1 MVNALLLAT
10 AFKLFGS
17 AGAETQLTPANPAS
31 PLLRGNTGAV
41 AYRTSSADATAFIR
55 AWNLHLK
62 LRGDSDGRA
71 TVGEAFVQLAPR
83 PWLTISAGRVIEKW
97 GTGYAWN
104 PVAFISPRKNPADPS
119 DRRSSYTGLDMIR
132 ADALLRDTNISV
144 YAVKGGTYAARVYRL
159 IGGTDVSLHL
169 TNHQQG
175 VSLARV
181 FGDALELHGEV
192 ARRHALAGGQYT
204 FGNNVN
210 VVVELY
216 HGGDGLSAAAWRA
229 FCERVDSARDANALL
244 AANRDY
250 TLLHMARNYA
260 FARVDRPGFIEAE
273 LIAIANLHDGSAL
286 GRLTL
291 TRKLRPNLSAYL
303 IDTEF
308 AGRRESEMSYIQ
320 IRRAT
325 TAGVRLWF

>member
-31 PLLRGNTGAV
+31 PLLRGNTSAV
-41 AYRTSSADATAFIR
+41 AYQTNSADAVAFIR

-62 LRGDSDGRA
+62 LRGDSEGGA
-71 TVGEAFVQLAPR
+71 AVGEAFVQFAPR
-83 PWLTISAGRVIEKW
+83 PWLTVAAGRIIEKW

-132 ADALLRDTNISV
+132 ADLFVRGTNFSLYALE
-144 YAVKGGTYAARVYRL
+144 GGTYATRVYRL
-159 IGGTDVSLHL
+159 IGATDVSLHL
-169 TNHQQG
+169 TRDQQG
-175 VSLARV
+175 LSVARV
-181 FGDALELHGEV
+181 FGDALELHGEI
-192 ARRHALAGGQYT
+192 AQRHALAGGQYT

-210 VVVELY
+210 VVVEVY

-229 FCERVDSARDANALL
+229 FCERVDAARNANALL

-250 TLLHMARNYA
+250 APLRMGRNYA
-260 FARVDRPGFIEAE
+260 FVRLDRPGYVEVE
-273 LIAIANLHDGSAL
+273 LIAIANLRDGSAL
-286 GRLTL
+286 ARLTL
-291 TRKLRPNLSAYL
+291 SRKLRPNLSAYL

-308 AGRRESEMSYIQ
+308 TGRRDSEMAYIQ
-320 IRRAT
+320 VRRAT
-325 TAGVRLWF
+325 TAGVRLYF